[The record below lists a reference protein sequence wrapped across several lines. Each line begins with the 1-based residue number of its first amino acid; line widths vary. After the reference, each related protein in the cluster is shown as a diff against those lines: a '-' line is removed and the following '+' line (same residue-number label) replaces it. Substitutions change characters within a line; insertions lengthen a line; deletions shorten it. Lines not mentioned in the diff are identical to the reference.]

1 MSDVVL
7 KPFRLTTLMTAIKI
21 AELRWQEA
29 RAMNMNAATTYESH
43 YCEVMAR
50 DIGGILAEIVV
61 GRRFDKTYLPAT
73 NTFHRRADVGDD
85 IEVRSTVHLNGAL
98 IVRDNDDPA
107 RRYVLVVCDPMK
119 GFVIRG
125 WAYGHEAMQP
135 QWRKTGQGRPSWWYC
150 GPLRPFD
157 GMTIDRPEAI
167 EAALEAINQ

>member
-7 KPFRLTTLMTAIKI
+7 KPFRLTTLMEAIKI
-21 AELRWQEA
+21 AELRWLEA

-61 GRRFDKTYLPAT
+61 GRRFDRTYLPAV
-73 NTFHRRADVGDD
+73 NSFHKRADVGDD

-125 WAYGHEAMQP
+125 WVYGHEAKQP
-135 QWRKTGQGRPSWWYC
+135 EWLKSDEGRPSHWYR
-150 GPLRPFD
+150 GPLRPFEGLTLD
-157 GMTIDRPEAI
+157 PPDVIDQ
-167 EAALEAINQ
+167 ALEALSL